1 MSEQNILKEALSLKP
16 QARYLLVEEILKSL
30 DQPDEKIDQIWM
42 EESERRVQAV
52 RDGRLD
58 TISYDEIF

>member
-1 MSEQNILKEALSLKP
+1 MSEQDILKEALSLKP
-16 QARYLLVEEILKSL
+16 QERYLLVEEILKSL

-52 RDGRLD
+52 RDGRLE
-58 TISYDEIF
+58 TISYNEIF

>member
-1 MSEQNILKEALSLKP
+1 MSEHDILKEALSLKP

-42 EESERRVQAV
+42 EESERRVQAL
-52 RDGRLD
+52 RDGRID
-58 TISYDEIF
+58 TISYDEIQ